1 VVTDIC
7 ITFALVIK
15 KEMTMTYTLT
25 NNRCYDFMN
34 KEYALLNCVVNA
46 VNVVYNPDN
55 NSFFDSDDNRVLG
68 WGEYKY
74 VSLKNP
80 IVTNIE
86 RERDRIDGVL
96 LFGDGTIEFHLEND
110 REALCWVLF
119 DLNEID
125 EVINELENL
134 F

>member
-1 VVTDIC
+1 
-7 ITFALVIK
+7 
-15 KEMTMTYTLT
+15 
-25 NNRCYDFMN
+25 
-34 KEYALLNCVVNA
+34 VVNA
-46 VNVVYNPDN
+46 VNVVYNPDD
-55 NSFFDSDDNRVLG
+55 NSFFDSDDSRVLG

-80 IVTNIE
+80 IVTNVE

>member
-1 VVTDIC
+1 MSIC

-25 NNRCYDFMN
+25 NNRSYDFMN

-55 NSFFDSDDNRVLG
+55 NSFFDSDDSKVLG

-80 IVTNIE
+80 IVTNVE

-110 REALCWVLF
+110 REALCWILF

>member
-1 VVTDIC
+1 MGIC

-25 NNRCYDFMN
+25 NNRSYDFMN

-55 NSFFDSDDNRVLG
+55 NSFFDSDDSKVLG

-80 IVTNIE
+80 IVTNVE

-110 REALCWVLF
+110 REALCWILF

>member
-1 VVTDIC
+1 MSIC

-25 NNRCYDFMN
+25 NNRSYDFMN

-55 NSFFDSDDNRVLG
+55 NSFFDSDDSKVLG

-80 IVTNIE
+80 IVTNVE